1 MSLGHGTSSPGLESA
16 LLPHVA
22 WSMLQSPVRNGGVRG
37 LSGLMQQVQG
47 SELRQVQHSTHEVH
61 VTGVSTPVC
70 SCSRQAGK
78 QRRMSTSWVSDASRV
93 QLAAI
98 SVLCSVRLYIQC
110 RHIGLRLTLEEG
122 DADTLLCR

>member
-1 MSLGHGTSSPGLESA
+1 
-16 LLPHVA
+16 
-22 WSMLQSPVRNGGVRG
+22 
-37 LSGLMQQVQG
+37 
-47 SELRQVQHSTHEVH
+47 
-61 VTGVSTPVC
+61 
-70 SCSRQAGK
+70 
-78 QRRMSTSWVSDASRV
+78 MSTSWVSDASRV